1 MPPRSVSDDS
11 LYAHRLGRLLGTA
24 SADIERIYRAQVE
37 AGEKDDSTAESSDVE
52 LSSEPEDCIIVA
64 SRRC

>member
-1 MPPRSVSDDS
+1 RDSRTFGTTPRNGKRR
-11 LYAHRLGRLLGTA
+11 HRTL
-24 SADIERIYRAQVE
+24 YRAQVE